1 MNENAKDPSDWASLR
16 IVPECSGVN
25 LRWSRPRLLQVGTW
39 TEGSADGTQLPQGAW
54 GLSQNARQ
62 VASQGRPTGHSL
74 ASRPA
79 ADWAAWGPRPVSS
92 RRSRLGLF
100 TAQQLV
106 LPRARTLKEK
116 PGKNWTLLKP

>member
-25 LRWSRPRLLQVGTW
+25 LRWSRPRLLRVGTW

-62 VASQGRPTGHSL
+62 VASQGRPMGHSL

-79 ADWAAWGPRPVSS
+79 ADWAA
-92 RRSRLGLF
+92 
-100 TAQQLV
+100 
-106 LPRARTLKEK
+106 
-116 PGKNWTLLKP
+116 